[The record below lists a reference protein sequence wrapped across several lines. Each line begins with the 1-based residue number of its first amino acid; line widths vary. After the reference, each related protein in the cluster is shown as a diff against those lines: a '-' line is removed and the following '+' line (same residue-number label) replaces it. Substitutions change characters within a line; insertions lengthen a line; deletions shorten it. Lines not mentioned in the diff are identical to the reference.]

1 MKSLSRAILVCSA
14 VASLALAARADGT
27 LSTASFVNQY
37 MFRGVRL
44 GGPSLQP
51 SVDMESGNF
60 SWGIWA
66 NIPIADKVQGQSAP
80 EIDPYAS
87 YAFVINSALNIT
99 PGVTVYYYPKAP
111 LNQGFYRTTLEPN
124 IALNYTIKYGI
135 KFTPKLYYDTVLKS
149 TTYELS
155 VACATPLKSLGTEL
169 DWTACVGTFMDRNY
183 YNGIDSNEKNW
194 GNYYLV
200 GVSAPYAITKNS
212 TLTAGIAYTKGTQ
225 NYFKHATFPR
235 TKNQAAAGRAVFS
248 VSYTY
253 SY

>member
-1 MKSLSRAILVCSA
+1 MKSLFRAILVCFAAAFLS
-14 VASLALAARADGT
+14 LAARADGT
-27 LSTASFVNQY
+27 LSTASFVSQY

-51 SVDMESGNF
+51 SVNFESGNF
-60 SWGIWA
+60 DWGIWA
-66 NIPIADKVQGQSAP
+66 NVPIADKVQGQSAP

-87 YAFVINSALNIT
+87 YAFIINSAVNIT

-111 LNQGFYRTTLEPN
+111 LDQGFFRTTYEPN

-135 KFTPKLYYDTVLKS
+135 KFTPKLYYDMTLKS

-169 DWTACVGTFMDRNY
+169 DWTASAGTFMDKNY
-183 YNGIDSNEKNW
+183 YNGSSPSEKNW

-200 GVSAPYAITKNS
+200 GVSAPFAITKNS

-225 NYFKHATFPR
+225 NYFKHGEYPR
-235 TKNQAAAGRAVFS
+235 TMNTAAVGRAVFS